1 MNVVKKAVYTTASSS
16 GYSMLENTF
25 RAEVD
30 EIMCLKAVQKVAA
43 LQACNLTATKTPR
56 ETMPELKISAAALRQ
71 HNSISPGATRKA
83 KTAWYVT

>member
-30 EIMCLKAVQKVAA
+30 EIMCLKAVAA
-43 LQACNLTATKTPR
+43 KSGCTASLQL
-56 ETMPELKISAAALRQ
+56 
-71 HNSISPGATRKA
+71 NSH
-83 KTAWYVT
+83 